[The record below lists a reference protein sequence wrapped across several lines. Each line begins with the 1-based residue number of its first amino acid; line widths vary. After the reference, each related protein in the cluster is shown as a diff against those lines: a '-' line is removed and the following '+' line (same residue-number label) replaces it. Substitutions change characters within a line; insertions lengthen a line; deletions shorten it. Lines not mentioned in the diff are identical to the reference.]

1 MTNHYMVYIVEFK
14 AFKVL
19 HLFKVWINIESQQ
32 SLNLGR
38 KTFNVSHVWEEL
50 LWIFFLFFFLLFL
63 VNARIFGTLFL
74 KLSPDLQNLNSK
86 KMSVA
91 KPDTQINHTFPF
103 ITVTSLFNWLFIC
116 WNVIFLVHRYICYMF
131 IQFLMSR
138 WQNFVVKIAFQGI
151 NSQ

>member
-14 AFKVL
+14 VFKVL

-50 LWIFFLFFFLLFL
+50 FWIFFLFFFLLFL

>member
-1 MTNHYMVYIVEFK
+1 M
-14 AFKVL
+14 
-19 HLFKVWINIESQQ
+19 
-32 SLNLGR
+32 R
-38 KTFNVSHVWEEL
+38 RTFMKF
-50 LWIFFLFFFLLFL
+50 FFLFLLLFL

-103 ITVTSLFNWLFIC
+103 ITVTSLFINWLFIS

-138 WQNFVVKIAFQGI
+138 WQNFVVSEDCISGDKQSINQSKGI
-151 NSQ
+151 NLSNCVRLFNVLYYTDLHYTLSTLNWQL